1 MPKDYLSN
9 IDTALL
15 RLEHPTNLMMV
26 TGAMIF
32 KTPLSLAD
40 LKRTIQHG
48 LLHIDRFRQ
57 RVVSPTL
64 SPCNPH
70 WEFDPSFNLDY
81 HVQRTVLPPPYD
93 TDSLQNLISLLASTP
108 LNFSKPVWQFHL
120 VEQYGEGSALICRLH
135 HCIADGMALV
145 HVALS
150 MTETVPNTPLPG
162 AVPDLSLR
170 RNGHRRG
177 AYNSLRS
184 RLRSRRRAAQKV
196 IQEGLQTI
204 SQPDRVKPYVEAGTE
219 SALILGKFMLLEPDH
234 DTVLRGKLGVQKR
247 VTWSRGVHLS
257 NIAVIRRKF
266 GGGTVNDVLLTAI
279 SGALR
284 QYLLERGDSVEDLIM
299 RAVIPVNL
307 RPAGAESELGN
318 QMGSIFLPLPIE
330 TEDPIERLQIIEQ
343 LMNERKSSPEAKLF
357 FHLLNALGMAPQKT
371 ANSLISVFSTRAT
384 TVITNVRGP
393 KQRLYMARSPL
404 ETILYWVPQT
414 GRLGIGVSIIS
425 YMGEVRIGVI
435 TDAGLVPDPGKI
447 IELFHQEFGNLYD
460 IAQNTAGKQTMQQAS
475 AILNDALVK
484 LEAILEEKEAQ
495 QPPFPEQLSVQDE

>member
-1 MPKDYLSN
+1 
-9 IDTALL
+9 
-15 RLEHPTNLMMV
+15 MMV

-48 LLHIDRFRQ
+48 LLRIDRFRQ
-57 RVVSPTL
+57 RIVSPTL
-64 SPCNPH
+64 SLCNPY
-70 WEFDPSFNLDY
+70 WEFDPSFNLNY
-81 HVQRTVLPPPYD
+81 HVQRTVLPPPAD

-108 LNFSKPVWQFHL
+108 LNFNKPLWQFHL

-135 HCIADGMALV
+135 HSIADGMALV

-150 MTETVPNTPLPG
+150 MTETVPNTPLAG

-177 AYNSLRS
+177 AFNSLRS
-184 RLRSRRRAAQKV
+184 RLRSRRRAARKV
-196 IQEGLQTI
+196 IQEGLQTL
-204 SQPDRVKPYVEAGTE
+204 SQPDRVKPYIEAGTD
-219 SALILGKFMLLEPDH
+219 SAVILGKFMLLEPDH
-234 DTVLRGKLGVQKR
+234 DTVLRGILGVQKR

-257 NIAVIRRKF
+257 DIAVIRRKL
-266 GGGTVNDVLLTAI
+266 GGTVNDVLLTAI
-279 SGALR
+279 SGGLR
-284 QYLLERGDSVEDLIM
+284 QYLLERGDSVEDLIL

-307 RPAGAESELGN
+307 RPAGTESELGN
-318 QMGSIFLPLPIE
+318 QMGSVFLPLPIE

-343 LMNERKSSPEAKLF
+343 LMNERKDSPEAKLF
-357 FHLLNALGMAPQKT
+357 FHLLGALGMAPQRT

-393 KQRLYMARSPL
+393 KQRLYMAGSPL

-414 GRLGIGVSIIS
+414 GRLGMGVSIIS

-435 TDAGLVPDPGKI
+435 TDVGLVPDPGKI
-447 IELFHQEFGNLYD
+447 IELFHQELGNLFN
-460 IAQNTAGKQTMQQAS
+460 IAQNTDDKQTRPQAS
-475 AILNDALVK
+475 MSLNDALVK
-484 LEAILEEKEAQ
+484 LDAILEEKEAQ
-495 QPPFPEQLSVQDE
+495 QPPLTEQLSVQDE